1 MKCPSCGAE
10 TNSAKYCEYCGTEL
24 PRNNPNINIT
34 NNYYDNAA
42 NTTENS
48 STGGKCPICN
58 STNIKFHRE
67 RIGSVGKAQSHRAIF
82 TNTRN
87 SNSVQRNTYQTI
99 GLCQNCGHTWNPGEI
114 NNRNQPKGRGC
125 LWWFLVIIFF
135 PISLSVWFYKSDKV
149 KLEKKWKILILIAFW
164 IVMIIYSNATSDTST
179 RNTNSPTETVTGE
192 DNSTTLV
199 PDAEQSSETKSETTE
214 TESVADYDEFQAID
228 TFIEKYN
235 TTAATPMT
243 EPVVIDISDKTS
255 EHYRKESKSLS
266 NPLAKQCKIGKATID
281 IVSTRDFSGYNI
293 RIYLDTGSV
302 KFATEVF
309 DTIVRLVYPEIT
321 NEELAGAH
329 DNLRQD
335 GSSSLNDIKYYYI
348 QSYNE
353 LFMDNVMYAE

>member
-1 MKCPSCGAE
+1 M
-10 TNSAKYCEYCGTEL
+10 
-24 PRNNPNINIT
+24 
-34 NNYYDNAA
+34 
-42 NTTENS
+42 
-48 STGGKCPICN
+48 
-58 STNIKFHRE
+58 
-67 RIGSVGKAQSHRAIF
+67 
-82 TNTRN
+82 
-87 SNSVQRNTYQTI
+87 
-99 GLCQNCGHTWNPGEI
+99 
-114 NNRNQPKGRGC
+114 
-125 LWWFLVIIFF
+125 
-135 PISLSVWFYKSDKV
+135 SVWFYKSDKV
-149 KLEKKWKILILIAFW
+149 KLEKKWKKLILIAFW
-164 IVMIIYSNATSDTST
+164 IVMIIYSSATSDTST

-199 PDAEQSSETKSETTE
+199 PDAEQSSKTKSETTE
-214 TESVADYDEFQAID
+214 TEGVADYDEFQAID

-281 IVSTRDFSGYNI
+281 IVSTRDFFGYNI

-321 NEELAGAH
+321 DEELAGAH

-348 QSYNE
+348 QSYKE